1 MYMKILEVRK
11 KSLILVIIRLSQ
23 NNMMIQAKLAM
34 AKWKMKPEVLQLKNL
49 LDWLQKL
56 FIHGRQQ

>member
-34 AKWKMKPEVLQLKNL
+34 AE
-49 LDWLQKL
+49 
-56 FIHGRQQ
+56 

>member
-34 AKWKMKPEVLQLKNL
+34 AK
-49 LDWLQKL
+49 
-56 FIHGRQQ
+56 

>member
-11 KSLILVIIRLSQ
+11 KSMILVIIRLSQ

-34 AKWKMKPEVLQLKNL
+34 AK
-49 LDWLQKL
+49 
-56 FIHGRQQ
+56 

>member
-1 MYMKILEVRK
+1 MKILEVRK

-34 AKWKMKPEVLQLKNL
+34 AK
-49 LDWLQKL
+49 
-56 FIHGRQQ
+56 

>member
-11 KSLILVIIRLSQ
+11 KSLILVIILLSQ

-34 AKWKMKPEVLQLKNL
+34 AK
-49 LDWLQKL
+49 
-56 FIHGRQQ
+56 

>member
-23 NNMMIQAKLAM
+23 NNMMIQAKLTP
-34 AKWKMKPEVLQLKNL
+34 KIVHSW
-49 LDWLQKL
+49 
-56 FIHGRQQ
+56 